1 MSLES
6 QSILPRNGQKP
17 NRLLV
22 MLHGWGAN
30 FNDLTGLV
38 DLLDL
43 PDYQFLFPN
52 APFPHFQIPGGRAWY
67 ALEREEREG
76 LTESRQLLLEW
87 LRSLPEETGIP
98 FDRTVLF
105 GFSQG
110 AAMTLDVGF
119 ELPFAGLCSF
129 SGYLHAPPQGKKT
142 SPPTLIVHGDRDP
155 VVPVQA
161 AREVKEILSKQG
173 VTIEYCEFAMA
184 HEIDYPALVTLKKFL
199 KNLY

>member
-67 ALEREEREG
+67 ALETEEREG
-76 LTESRQLLLEW
+76 LT
-87 LRSLPEETGIP
+87 
-98 FDRTVLF
+98 
-105 GFSQG
+105 
-110 AAMTLDVGF
+110 
-119 ELPFAGLCSF
+119 
-129 SGYLHAPPQGKKT
+129 
-142 SPPTLIVHGDRDP
+142 
-155 VVPVQA
+155 
-161 AREVKEILSKQG
+161 
-173 VTIEYCEFAMA
+173 
-184 HEIDYPALVTLKKFL
+184 
-199 KNLY
+199 